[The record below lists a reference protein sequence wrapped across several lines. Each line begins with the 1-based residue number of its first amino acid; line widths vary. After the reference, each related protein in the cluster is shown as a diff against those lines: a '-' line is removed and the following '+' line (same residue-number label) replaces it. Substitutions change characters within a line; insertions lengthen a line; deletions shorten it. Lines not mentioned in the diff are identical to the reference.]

1 MSRYYSKSNFYL
13 FTNFLNDILK
23 KNLLKFIG
31 VNVIC
36 KDLNNNLD
44 LKNLLEIKKFC
55 KKNNI
60 KFYIA
65 DNYKLAVKL
74 KSNGLFISSWNKKN
88 YLKYKPEFKFIGSA
102 HNQLDIYYKKR
113 QKCDFIVISPIFY
126 NSKYSKNSIL
136 KPIKFN
142 ILSKFCDIKIIALG
156 GINDKTFKKILL
168 TKSVAVGFFS
178 WINDLEIKKPVH
190 FLNVRALN

>member
-55 KKNNI
+55 KQNNI

-102 HNQLDIYYKKR
+102 HNQLDIYYKKK
-113 QKCDFIVISPIFY
+113 QKCDFIAISPKFY
-126 NSKYSKNSIL
+126 NYKYSKNSIL

>member
-1 MSRYYSKSNFYL
+1 MNRYYSKSNFYL

-113 QKCDFIVISPIFY
+113 QKCDFIAISPIFY
-126 NSKYSKNSIL
+126 NSKYSKNRIL

-142 ILSKFCDIKIIALG
+142 ILSKFCDIQIIALG
-156 GINDKTFKKILL
+156 GINDKTFKKVLL
-168 TKSVAVGFFS
+168 TKSFAVGFFS
-178 WINDLEIKKPVH
+178 WINDLETKKPVH

>member
-142 ILSKFCDIKIIALG
+142 ILLKFCDIKIIALG

>member
-1 MSRYYSKSNFYL
+1 MSRYYSKNNFYL
-13 FTNFLNDILK
+13 FTNFLNDISK

-44 LKNLLEIKKFC
+44 LENLLEIKKFC

-65 DNYKLAVKL
+65 DNYKLAVKF
-74 KSNGLFISSWNKKN
+74 KSNGLFISSWNKKS
-88 YLKYKPEFKFIGSA
+88 YLKYKPEFKFIGSV

-113 QKCDFIVISPIFY
+113 QKCDFITISPIFY
-126 NSKYSKNSIL
+126 NSKYSQNSIL

-142 ILSKFCDIKIIALG
+142 ILSSFCDIKIIALG
-156 GINDKTFKKILL
+156 GINNKTFKKIFL
-168 TKSVAVGFFS
+168 TKSAGVGFSS
-178 WINDLEIKKPVH
+178 WIINFEIKKPVH

>member
-1 MSRYYSKSNFYL
+1 MLQSKSNFYL

-36 KDLNNNLD
+36 KDLNNNLE

-88 YLKYKPEFKFIGSA
+88 YLKYKPGFKFIGSA
-102 HNQLDIYYKKR
+102 HNQLDIYYKK
-113 QKCDFIVISPIFY
+113 
-126 NSKYSKNSIL
+126 
-136 KPIKFN
+136 
-142 ILSKFCDIKIIALG
+142 
-156 GINDKTFKKILL
+156 KTK
-168 TKSVAVGFFS
+168 V
-178 WINDLEIKKPVH
+178 
-190 FLNVRALN
+190 